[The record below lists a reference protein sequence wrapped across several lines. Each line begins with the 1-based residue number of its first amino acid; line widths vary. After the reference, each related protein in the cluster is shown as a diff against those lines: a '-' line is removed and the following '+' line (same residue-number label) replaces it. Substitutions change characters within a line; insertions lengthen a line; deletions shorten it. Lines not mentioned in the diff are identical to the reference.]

1 MNKRSSTPL
10 LDDGERY
17 LIPVEAADFLRLSI
31 RTLERYRVEGT
42 GPKFIKVGRGKR
54 ARVLYRL
61 TDLRA
66 WLDGSVYQST
76 AEYSGT
82 GKKNV
87 KADDKS

>member
-1 MNKRSSTPL
+1 MNRRSSAPL

-42 GPKFIKVGRGKR
+42 GPRFIKVGRGKR

-76 AEYSGT
+76 SEY
-82 GKKNV
+82 
-87 KADDKS
+87 D